1 MKDVFTSLVRVK
13 GDNRYRVVSIKSNQ
27 EVDKKLFVEFSKV
40 LGRIYVGTPINI
52 GDIVCSNILNTG
64 VDIIC
69 TRKIEK
75 E

>member
-1 MKDVFTSLVRVK
+1 MKEVFTSLVRVK

-27 EVDKKLFVEFSKV
+27 EVDKKLFIDFSKV
-40 LGRIYVGTPINI
+40 LGRIYVGTPIDI

-69 TRKIEK
+69 TREIKK